1 MAPVSEPLSPGA
13 QGAAGVT
20 KSQVRPDL
28 LAWGVNQLWGLEQAV
43 ENWLVGWTPNRIP
56 DLRGRTALV
65 TGGSS
70 GIGLEVARK
79 LAQNCCRVMLVAR
92 DLAKGEAAAA
102 HIRESLGDT
111 VNAGTVEVLQCNLLS
126 LSEVGSLVAEVK
138 RRLRAADR
146 GRDPAHPEGAGGLH
160 MLVCNAAIF
169 QPGGLVRSP
178 QGIEQTLAVDFYAHV
193 SLTFGLMEELKKG
206 AAGRGGA
213 RIVLQASQAE
223 QFATYDPDNLKGERF
238 TDSGMQPY
246 ACAKL
251 WLLMWGDE
259 LQRRLRAQG
268 GDSARIDVFAV
279 HPGLVDSPLMDKA
292 DTARHWNAALIVLQN
307 CVLGMPTWRGSLPAL
322 YAATEPSLAGTGF
335 RYFGPNWLNSNML
348 GERKPGNWLWRRG
361 GPELRSRLFDD
372 VAKVLAEVGQKPKHV
387 PPPAAGSSA
396 AHSAAGVRGGRKQQ
410 YGAAEAAEKAA
421 AAVAPKGHAV
431 AAH

>member
-111 VNAGTVEVLQCNLLS
+111 VNAGTVEVLQ
-126 LSEVGSLVAEVK
+126 VGSLVAEVK

-160 MLVCNAAIF
+160 ML
-169 QPGGLVRSP
+169 
-178 QGIEQTLAVDFYAHV
+178 
-193 SLTFGLMEELKKG
+193 
-206 AAGRGGA
+206 
-213 RIVLQASQAE
+213 ASQAE

-268 GDSARIDVFAV
+268 GDSAR
-279 HPGLVDSPLMDKA
+279 VD
-292 DTARHWNAALIVLQN
+292 
-307 CVLGMPTWRGSLPAL
+307 
-322 YAATEPSLAGTGF
+322 
-335 RYFGPNWLNSNML
+335 
-348 GERKPGNWLWRRG
+348 RR
-361 GPELRSRLFDD
+361 
-372 VAKVLAEVGQKPKHV
+372 
-387 PPPAAGSSA
+387 
-396 AHSAAGVRGGRKQQ
+396 VRG
-410 YGAAEAAEKAA
+410 
-421 AAVAPKGHAV
+421 APGSG
-431 AAH
+431 